1 MLQLL
6 ILASEGKKPIF
17 IVHLDSQFQ
26 KESFIDLQKYQCIR
40 KRSIQLVFSIQ
51 FCRQTENIM
60 YNLCTENVH
69 LDKCSL
75 LEADQQPDMLFT
87 PWMLDWLLWSVTVH
101 MKCSWGI
108 NLDPARWTEVG
119 HLQQDL
125 SGIFRSCHHTTGLS
139 LKARKGVRHSLSTKQ
154 GQ

>member
-1 MLQLL
+1 
-6 ILASEGKKPIF
+6 
-17 IVHLDSQFQ
+17 
-26 KESFIDLQKYQCIR
+26 
-40 KRSIQLVFSIQ
+40 
-51 FCRQTENIM
+51 M

-108 NLDPARWTEVG
+108 NLDPARWNEVG

-139 LKARKGVRHSLSTKQ
+139 LKARKGVPHSLSTKQ
-154 GQ
+154 GQWSIFQLQTLSSLKVQLLCSKRTFQWVSHQTVFSYLSGQRIKSGQRSKNWC